1 MSGTVFFALH
11 LAEMVDILSYWHWHC
26 GLYLHILLSVGAPRA
41 IMGTLEC
48 QAAPARGVIAACMA
62 LFTGTVTSGLGSASA
77 GEGPRGCDARN
88 VNPGTFWW
96 KAIVFVGIFLPNCLK
111 VVFPLNC
118 FSIVFLLLRPMA
130 SAGESPILT
139 KQGLLCILPNWTF
152 HSAFGAEAEGPRVAA
167 FISLAL

>member
-1 MSGTVFFALH
+1 MF
-11 LAEMVDILSYWHWHC
+11 DILSYWHWYC
-26 GLYLHILLSVGAPRA
+26 CLYLHILLSIGAPQA

-48 QAAPARGVIAACMA
+48 QAAPARGVVAARMA
-62 LFTGTVTSGLGSASA
+62 LFTGTVTAGLGSASA
-77 GEGPRGCDARN
+77 GQGPRGCDVRN

-96 KAIVFVGIFLPNCLK
+96 KATVFVGIFLPNCLK

-118 FSIVFLLLRPMA
+118 FPIVLLLRPMA

-139 KQGLLCILPNWTF
+139 KHRLLCLLPNWSF
-152 HSAFGAEAEGPRVAA
+152 HSALGAKAEGSRVAA